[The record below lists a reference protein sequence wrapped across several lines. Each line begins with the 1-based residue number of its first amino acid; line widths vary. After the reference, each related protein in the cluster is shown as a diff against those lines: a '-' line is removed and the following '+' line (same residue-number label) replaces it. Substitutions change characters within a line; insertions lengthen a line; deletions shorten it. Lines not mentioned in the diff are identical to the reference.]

1 MASSKKVLELLR
13 LLEDV
18 PADSKC
24 ALFTYLRSLQDN
36 EDSEEPLPFYP
47 ETEIN

>member
-24 ALFTYLRSLQDN
+24 ALFTYLRSLQDSEDN
-36 EDSEEPLPFYP
+36 EVPLPFYP
-47 ETEIN
+47 EIETK